1 MINVNLTFNMDNTY
15 YHIFFIFSID
25 DQAERSNERSENSS
39 KY

>member
-1 MINVNLTFNMDNTY
+1 MINVNLTFKY
-15 YHIFFIFSID
+15 GQHILSYFFIFSID

>member
-1 MINVNLTFNMDNTY
+1 MNINLTFNMDNAY

-25 DQAERSNERSENSS
+25 DQAERSNERSENYS